1 MEIIKLLIKIVYYV
15 SEEKTYYPLP
25 LRQKGGAGV
34 IFACLA
40 DMKVFFCSGTTAF
53 YRMKL
58 PPCQKII
65 NFLREA
71 FGQLPYRNIQREF
84 GQNLV
89 FLFHIFL
96 FFFTLDAQKLV

>member
-1 MEIIKLLIKIVYYV
+1 
-15 SEEKTYYPLP
+15 
-25 LRQKGGAGV
+25 
-34 IFACLA
+34 
-40 DMKVFFCSGTTAF
+40 
-53 YRMKL
+53 MKL

-89 FLFHIFL
+89 FSSIF
-96 FFFTLDAQKLV
+96 FWVFFTLDAKKLVEMIDSN